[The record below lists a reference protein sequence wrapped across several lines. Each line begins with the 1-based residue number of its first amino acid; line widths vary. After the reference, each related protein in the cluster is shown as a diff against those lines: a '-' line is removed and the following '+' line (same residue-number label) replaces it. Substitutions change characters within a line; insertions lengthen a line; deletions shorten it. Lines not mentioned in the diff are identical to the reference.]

1 MSRNIKTSAIIAAA
15 GSGTRMKSD
24 VAKQFIEIGGM
35 PVLARTLSVF
45 ENASEIDEIIIA
57 TRECDI
63 DGVWAIAKEY
73 KTEKV
78 TVVICGGAT
87 RQETISKALE
97 AVSGEKVLIHDG
109 ARPFIKAEQIN
120 AVAEALSESEA
131 AALGIP
137 VTDTIKTVKD
147 GYITGTID
155 RTNLVSIQTP
165 QGFKTNII
173 KKAHKRAAEMG
184 VAVTDDCALCEEMG
198 IKIKVIQGSQTNI
211 KLTTQGD
218 LAIADG
224 IIAKERGAE

>member
-1 MSRNIKTSAIIAAA
+1 MIRNMKISAIIAAA
-15 GSGTRMKSD
+15 GSGTRMGSD
-24 VAKQFIEIGGM
+24 VSKQFIEIGGM

-45 ENASEIDEIIIA
+45 ESAFKIDEIIIA

-63 DGVWAIAKEY
+63 DDVWSIVQKY
-73 KTEKV
+73 KIKKAAA
-78 TVVICGGAT
+78 VICGGET

-97 AVSGEKVLIHDG
+97 SVSGEAVLIHDG

-120 AVAEALSESEA
+120 EVAEALYDNDA

-155 RTNLVSIQTP
+155 RANLVSIQTP
-165 QGFKTNII
+165 QGFKTDVI
-173 KKAHKRAAEMG
+173 KKAHERAAENG
-184 VAVTDDCALCEEMG
+184 ITVTDDCALCEEMG

-224 IIAKERGAE
+224 IIAKERGLN